1 MERTAIKSWKK
12 GSIFLNAI
20 DFIAVDYDENGKFIS
35 LITDEEGNSDIRLDR
50 ESALWLSQELK
61 KYAEEI
67 MFPSTKAV
75 YSNEKTNNIHKENNG
90 RTKVA
95 KLS

>member
-1 MERTAIKSWKK
+1 
-12 GSIFLNAI
+12 
-20 DFIAVDYDENGKFIS
+20 
-35 LITDEEGNSDIRLDR
+35 
-50 ESALWLSQELK
+50 
-61 KYAEEI
+61 